1 MASMCEPDPILK
13 RDAGGG
19 VFVAALRRIELV
31 QELGRGGLRAAACA
45 RAFEG

>member
-13 RDAGGG
+13 RDAGGR

-31 QELGRGGLRAAACA
+31 QEFERSGLRAAACA
-45 RAFEG
+45 REF